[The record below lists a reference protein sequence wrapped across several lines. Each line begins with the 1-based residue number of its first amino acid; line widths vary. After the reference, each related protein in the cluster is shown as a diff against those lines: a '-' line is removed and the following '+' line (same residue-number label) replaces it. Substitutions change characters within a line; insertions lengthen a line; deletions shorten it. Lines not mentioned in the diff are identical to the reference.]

1 MALARIGR
9 ARRVENFTWPG
20 FVDALA
26 TLLMVIIFVLMVF
39 VLIQINLA
47 YRVSG
52 QETTLGEMRQQLAS
66 LSELL
71 NIERRAN
78 ADLAANLA
86 QITNQLNSSNADRT
100 NLQAELTSV
109 RAALN
114 LRNNDIAELV
124 AKQTDMKAS
133 LTAARVSLEE
143 RLGALQLVEGQL
155 AMALAKNQRA
165 TDKINLLSTEVVK
178 SKADADA
185 SRTEITKMASALELA
200 EKQLA
205 MAQAKSQ
212 SATDKISILSAEV
225 NASRAETKASRAEVT
240 EMTAALAAL
249 RLRIEE
255 LKSLLA
261 EKERETVRDKVAIAN
276 LGRSL
281 NNALAS
287 RVQELQRF
295 RSEFFGRLRDVLKG
309 RDDVQIVGD
318 RFVFQSEVLF
328 AQGQAEIGP
337 QGQEQL
343 AKLAI
348 TLADIAEKIPSDI
361 NWVLQVDGHTDNVP
375 IRAGRYADNWDLS
388 TERALSVVRY
398 LNEQGLPAN
407 RLAAAGYGEYQPL
420 DTSDNDNARRKNRR
434 IELKITQ
441 RVAIK

>member
-1 MALARIGR
+1 MALARIGN

-39 VLIQINLA
+39 VLIQVNLA

-52 QETTLGEMRQQLAS
+52 QDATLGEMRQQLAS
-66 LSELL
+66 LGELL
-71 NIERRAN
+71 NIERRAS

-86 QITNQLNSSNADRT
+86 QITNQLNASNANRDE
-100 NLQAELTSV
+100 LQAQLANVQAAIAARNSQIANLTAKQADTE
-109 RAALN
+109 AAL
-114 LRNNDIAELV
+114 A
-124 AKQTDMKAS
+124 
-133 LTAARVSLEE
+133 AARNSLED
-143 RLGALQLVEGQL
+143 RLGALQLAEGQL
-155 AMALAKNQRA
+155 AMAQ
-165 TDKINLLSTEVVK
+165 
-178 SKADADA
+178 
-185 SRTEITKMASALELA
+185 
-200 EKQLA
+200 
-205 MAQAKSQ
+205 AQNQ
-212 SATDKISILSAEV
+212 SAANRIDAL
-225 NASRAETKASRAEVT
+225 RAETTASKAEIAQ
-240 EMTAALAAL
+240 MTGALAAL

-255 LKSLLA
+255 LTSLLA
-261 EKERETVRDKVAIAN
+261 EKDRQATQDKVAIAS

-328 AQGQAEIGP
+328 AQGQAEIAAEGRD
-337 QGQEQL
+337 QL
-343 AKLAI
+343 AKLAVA
-348 TLADIAEKIPSDI
+348 LADIATKIPEDI

-388 TERALSVVRY
+388 TERALSVVRF
-398 LNEQGLPAN
+398 LNQQGLPAN
-407 RLAAAGYGEYQPL
+407 RLAAAGYGEFQPL
-420 DTSDNDNARRKNRR
+420 DAADNDDARRKNRR

-441 RVAIK
+441 RVAVK

>member
-1 MALARIGR
+1 MALARIGN

-39 VLIQINLA
+39 VLIQVNLA

-52 QETTLGEMRQQLAS
+52 QDATLGEMRQQLAS

-71 NIERRAN
+71 NIERRAS

-86 QITNQLNSSNADRT
+86 QITNQLNSSNAGRT
-100 NLQAELTSV
+100 ELEAELSSV
-109 RAALN
+109 QAALIM
-114 LRNNDIAELV
+114 RNSEIAKLAARQADIE
-124 AKQTDMKAS
+124 AS
-133 LTAARVSLEE
+133 LAAARASLEE
-143 RLGALQLVEGQL
+143 RLGALQLAEG
-155 AMALAKNQRA
+155 
-165 TDKINLLSTEVVK
+165 
-178 SKADADA
+178 
-185 SRTEITKMASALELA
+185 
-200 EKQLA
+200 QLA
-205 MAQAKSQ
+205 MAQAKNQ
-212 SATDKISILSAEV
+212 SATNKIGTLSAEIT
-225 NASRAETKASRAEVT
+225 ASKAETEASRAEVA
-240 EMTAALAAL
+240 EMTRALAAL
-249 RLRIEE
+249 RLRIED
-255 LKSLLA
+255 LTNLLA
-261 EKERETVRDKVAIAN
+261 EKERETTRDKVAIAN

-281 NNALAS
+281 NNALAT

-295 RSEFFGRLRDVLKG
+295 RSEFFGRLREVLKG

-348 TLADIAEKIPSDI
+348 TLADIAQKIPGDI
-361 NWVLQVDGHTDNVP
+361 NWILQVDGHTDNVP

-398 LNEQGLPAN
+398 LNQQGLPAN

-420 DTSDNDNARRKNRR
+420 DASDSANARRKNRR